1 MGGEYGVLTPHQLSF
16 ADAFQV
22 PVSDLRLV
30 TIPISHFCEK
40 ARWALELAELP
51 YSEEPHLPV
60 IHCAHVRRAGRSW
73 TAPVLVT
80 SKGSL
85 RESAQI
91 VRFADSRAGLGL
103 YRNPLA
109 AALEAR
115 FDARLGP
122 DARAWMY
129 HRMLG
134 RPDLIRA
141 YGAPGVPRWE
151 RAGLPMM
158 LPLMRRVI
166 VRRTD
171 ADEASAASTRDRVRE
186 EFDGVAARLDDGRRF
201 LCGDHFTAADLA
213 FASLAAAVLVPPR
226 YGVPLPQPDELP
238 APFDDEV
245 RAMRE
250 HPAGQFA
257 LRLYDQERP

>member
-1 MGGEYGVLTPHQLSF
+1 LTPHKLSF

-22 PVSDLRLV
+22 PVSDLRLI

-51 YSEEPHLPV
+51 YREERHLQV
-60 IHCAHVRRAGRSW
+60 IHWAHVWRAGHGW

-80 SKGSL
+80 PKGAL

-91 VRFADSRAGLGL
+91 VRFADARAGLGL

-129 HRMLG
+129 ERMLG
-134 RPDLIRA
+134 RPDLMRA
-141 YGAPGVPRWE
+141 YGASGVPRWE
-151 RAGLPMM
+151 RAGMPVMM
-158 LPLMRRVI
+158 PLMRRAI
-166 VRRTD
+166 VRRAD
-171 ADEASAASTRDRVRE
+171 ADEEHAAAARGRVRLA
-186 EFDGVAARLDDGRRF
+186 FDDVAARLDDGRPY
-201 LCGDHFTAADLA
+201 LCGEHFTAADLA
-213 FASLAAAVLVPPR
+213 FAALAAAVLVPPR

-245 RAMRE
+245 RGMRA